1 MKKYQARIIST
12 SLAMIFI
19 LFWDYIFYYIEKN
32 PINWPV
38 DILFSAV
45 VIFSVWMM
53 AYYFDQKQQLIEK
66 VQESE
71 RKYKYLSNEKNR
83 IMDNLQEIVFQ
94 TNAKGEI
101 TYLNQAWVIITGY
114 SIKECMGT
122 MYNDYFIKEK
132 HVVDY
137 ISNQIRIKASSGTFN
152 AKYVTKAGVEFW
164 GEVHYKLYYDKYHRF
179 TGSLGTLSD
188 ITERK
193 NAEEKLFETN
203 ERLAMQSQKLAIA
216 GELAAGIAHEVR
228 NPLTSVSGFLQLM
241 KTQYPDRT
249 DYFDIIFSEIKRI
262 DLVLGELL
270 LLAKPQTV
278 TFKPHKINGIL
289 KQVTT
294 LLDTNAV
301 LSNIVIEKNFNLTE
315 SCKINGDENQLKQV
329 FINIIKN
336 GIEAMPVGGV
346 INISSEKKGSYTI
359 ISIKDQGSGMTKEN
373 MKQIGEP
380 FFSTKEKGT
389 GLGLPIC
396 LRILKEHKG
405 ELKIESESGKGS
417 TFYVI
422 LPLESDK

>member
-137 ISNQIRIKASSGTFN
+137 IGNQIRIKASSGTFN

-336 GIEAMPVGGV
+336 GIEAMPAGGV